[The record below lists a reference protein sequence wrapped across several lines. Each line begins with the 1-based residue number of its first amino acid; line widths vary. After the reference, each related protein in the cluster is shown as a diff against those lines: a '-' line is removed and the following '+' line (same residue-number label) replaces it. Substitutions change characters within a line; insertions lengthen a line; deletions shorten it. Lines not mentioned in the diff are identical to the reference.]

1 MLNKKINIA
10 IIGGTGFVGKC
21 LTNELIIKRLNTN
34 ITIFTRRKKRM
45 NIDKINNSNVKYI
58 EIDLIDKN
66 TYFNHFNNIDI
77 IYYLAS
83 DTIPANSW
91 EAPLME
97 ITENILPFIT
107 MMEVIKNKNVKKIIY
122 LSSAGTIYGK
132 SETTITENSKKKP
145 FSPHGIAKL
154 TIEHFL
160 EHYRIKNN
168 IQHDVFRIS
177 NIYGPGQDT
186 SKGLGIVNLIIEN
199 SLKNEV
205 TSIFG
210 DGKATRNFIFI
221 DDVIN
226 ILVHAPDF
234 PINKSNILNIASN
247 ENYNLNKVIKLI
259 ESVVNTKANIE
270 YKDSRMSDNT
280 QTLISNKK
288 MLKKFPLIKPTNL
301 EEGIRKT
308 FEHLKTKNYKIEN
321 HTDKTN

>member
-10 IIGGTGFVGKC
+10 IIGGNGFVGKC

-34 ITIFTRRKKRM
+34 ITIFTRRKKM
-45 NIDKINNSNVKYI
+45 NVEKKQYPNVKYV
-58 EIDLIDKN
+58 EIDLCLKK
-66 TYFNHFNNIDI
+66 TYSNHFKDIDVV
-77 IYYLAS
+77 YFLAS
-83 DTIPANSW
+83 DTIPVSSW
-91 EAPLME
+91 EAPLKE
-97 ITENILPFIT
+97 INENILPFINF
-107 MMEVIKNKNVKKIIY
+107 MEEIKNKGVKKIIY

-145 FSPHGIAKL
+145 FTPHGIAKL

-199 SLKNEV
+199 SLKNKV
-205 TSIFG
+205 TNIFG
-210 DGKATRNFIFI
+210 DGSNTRNFIFI

-226 ILVHAPDF
+226 ILVHALDL
-234 PINKSNILNIASN
+234 PINKSNIINISSN
-247 ENYNLNKVIKLI
+247 ENYNINKVIKTI
-259 ESVVNTKANIE
+259 ESIVKTKANIE
-270 YKDSRMSDNT
+270 YKDNRISDNT
-280 QTLISNKK
+280 HTLISNKK
-288 MLKKFPLIKPTNL
+288 MLKKFAHIKPTSL

-308 FEHLKTKNYKIEN
+308 FEHLKTKSSKIEN
-321 HTDKTN
+321 HTDKIH